1 VKTRKQ
7 QLLNCFDQLDEPGQN
22 SLLDFA
28 QFLLQKSEPDTAE
41 VVPQKQ
47 QPIPHPR
54 PQDEKVISAIKR
66 LRASYFMLDTDGLLN
81 QTSSLMTQF
90 MMQGRPAN
98 EVIDDLEQLFNDHY
112 QKYLES

>member
-1 VKTRKQ
+1 VKKQKQ
-7 QLLNCFDQLDEPGQN
+7 QLLQCFAELDDQSRN

-28 QFLLQKSEPDTAE
+28 QFLLQKIEPVQTQE
-41 VVPQKQ
+41 VQQKQ

-54 PQDEKVISAIKR
+54 PEDENVLNAIKR

-98 EVIDDLEQLFNDHY
+98 EVIDDLEQLFYDHY
-112 QKYLES
+112 QKYLET